1 VPRCSRWPAGRAEV
15 LLAHHEVV
23 VSAATVLLGGAGVS
37 LGVLRALLRERW
49 RRDADRA
56 TARDVGT

>member
-1 VPRCSRWPAGRAEV
+1 V